1 MCVVGWKT
9 CQRVAHARDVIR
21 GNKRMNCL
29 KLTQARDVK
38 FGVQIGSDWPQ
49 MGQNCDFLRSVSVH
63 FGAGRQN
70 VLKLILK
77 SHSAKM
83 Y

>member
-49 MGQNCDFLRSVSVH
+49 MGQNCDFLRSVLVDFVSVSRKIH
-63 FGAGRQN
+63 ECIVFEAD
-70 VLKLILK
+70 LT
-77 SHSAKM
+77 
-83 Y
+83 